1 MARKSGIST
10 PSSKTILC
18 IDDQTDFLEA
28 ISSLLSRQGH
38 RVLTASDGSTGLAM
52 LRTEH
57 VDLLLLDYFMP
68 GMTAED
74 VLAHVWNPSLQ
85 VILLTG
91 YSSEKP
97 PREMLSK
104 LNIQGYCDKSRGPD
118 ELLLWVDVG
127 LRSAATV
134 AALDASRNALRQL
147 LSTTARP
154 TERRPLEDIL
164 NAIVSQ
170 ATSMLG
176 LRRVVVALLDLPS
189 PFVSPSSFE
198 ESEPPQQ
205 GFEKLRIA
213 ASLGAPDTIGRP
225 LEEVLPEE
233 VVEFLRT
240 GETFDEERF
249 DDGILVGLRVD
260 DLFEGVLWAEPP
272 PASGSESLDLL
283 HFVAN
288 QASALVRRHSA
299 ATLDLVTGLQ
309 SMSFWKPM
317 AHRDLRSSFRF
328 KHPVSLTTI
337 GLLRPESVPDQGWDP
352 VLEAVGRLVRL
363 SIRGTD
369 LAMRESDAQITILL
383 PHTDGEGARRFGE
396 LITSRIADLEIQTQ
410 TGMIQ
415 IGAVASSVTLDPAT
429 IPSTWS
435 RAPVPFG
442 YFERAETLLRER
454 AASLLGTAARQ
465 GAEPSLL
472 HPGTEWPED

>member
-1 MARKSGIST
+1 MARKTGALAL
-10 PSSKTILC
+10 SSKTILC

-28 ISSLLSRQGH
+28 ISSLLVRQGH
-38 RVLTASDGSTGLAM
+38 RVLTASDGTTGLSL
-52 LRTEH
+52 LRSER

-74 VLAHVWNPSLQ
+74 VLTHVWNPSLQ

-97 PREMLSK
+97 PREMLNK

-134 AALDASRNALRQL
+134 AALDASRLALKQL

-164 NAIVSQ
+164 NAVVSQ

-176 LRRVVVALLDLPS
+176 LRRIVIGLLQQPS
-189 PFVSPSSFE
+189 PFVTPSTFE
-198 ESEPPQQ
+198 EAEPPRQ
-205 GFEKLRIA
+205 GFERLPIA

-225 LEEVLPEE
+225 LEDVLPPE
-233 VVEFLRT
+233 VVDYLRL

-249 DDGILVGLRVD
+249 DEGLLLGLRID
-260 DLFEGVLWAEPP
+260 DMFQGVMWVEPGP
-272 PASGSESLDLL
+272 VSGSENADLL
-283 HFVAN
+283 RFIAN

-299 ATLDLVTGLQ
+299 ATLDLLTGLQ
-309 SMSFWKPM
+309 SGPFWKQM
-317 AHRDLRSSFRF
+317 ALRDMRSSFRF
-328 KHPVSLTTI
+328 KHPVSLCTI
-337 GLLRPESVPDQGWDP
+337 GLLRSEAIPEKGWDP
-352 VLEAVGRLVRL
+352 VLESVGRLVRM

-369 LAMRESDAQITILL
+369 LAMRESDDQITVLL

-396 LITSRIADLEIQTQ
+396 LITSRIADLEITSGDS
-410 TGMIQ
+410 TLNVE
-415 IGAVASSVTLDPAT
+415 AVASSATFDPDT
-429 IPSTWS
+429 IPTVWNRS
-435 RAPVPFG
+435 PVPYG
-442 YFERAETLLRER
+442 YFEHALSLLTEH
-454 AASLLGTAARQ
+454 ATSLLGSAAAR
-465 GAEPSLL
+465 GPETSVV
-472 HPGTEWPED
+472 HDERNWPQD